1 MIIPY
6 TSWDCH
12 EDKEVNV
19 CKLLGWWLAQGEQSE
34 KCELEKTNSAL
45 QGSEVL
51 KDNIRVSWP
60 TVPAWGSAAN

>member
-51 KDNIRVSWP
+51 KDNI
-60 TVPAWGSAAN
+60 